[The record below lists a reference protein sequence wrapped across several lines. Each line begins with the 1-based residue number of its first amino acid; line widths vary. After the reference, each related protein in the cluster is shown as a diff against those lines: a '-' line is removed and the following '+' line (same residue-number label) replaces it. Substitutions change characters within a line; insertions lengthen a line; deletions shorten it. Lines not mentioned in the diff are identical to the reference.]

1 MSRTLG
7 YFLSAIGI
15 FFMALSVAPIKEAVS
30 AFLPLMNIH
39 GVYFIVIGVAFV
51 IFGVSALRSSGGKL
65 VELPIYQGKKVVGFR
80 RTGK

>member
-15 FFMALSVAPIKEAVS
+15 FFMALSIAPIKEAVS
-30 AFLPLMNIH
+30 IILPLANIP
-39 GVYFIVIGVAFV
+39 GIYLIVIGVAFV
-51 IFGVSALRSSGGKL
+51 IIGITSLRNSKGKL
-65 VELPIYQGKKVVGFR
+65 IELPIYQGKNVVGFR